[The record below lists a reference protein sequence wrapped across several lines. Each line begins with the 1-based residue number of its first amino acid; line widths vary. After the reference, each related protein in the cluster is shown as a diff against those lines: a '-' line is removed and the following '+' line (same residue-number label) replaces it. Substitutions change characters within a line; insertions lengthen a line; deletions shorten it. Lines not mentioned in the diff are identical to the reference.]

1 MKFLRLDLLT
11 LLISLF
17 IFNSCKRQD
26 GIGLG
31 INPDNQINGSLV
43 VDTNIVI
50 RTEVDSTAVTSGL
63 SKTPLANFTDPVFG
77 TTTSN
82 VALGLSLP
90 NDAAYTVPAG
100 TLTIDSAVLVLRY
113 ANGFYG
119 DSVATRYTANV
130 YQLAEKAA
138 VQTYFSTKR
147 WQVNMGTVW
156 GTKTFTAR
164 THDSVTIANIRTGK
178 VDTIQK
184 VGPQVRIPFSKAFI
198 YSNLFNANGSQLAST
213 LLFQNAVKGLY
224 ITLSKGQA
232 SDAGG
237 ILQLALDSSRL
248 DVFYK
253 AVNGSTIDT
262 ATVTLPF
269 VSHSAEI
276 KYPKP
281 YPTAIQAALDDKV
294 NSQNTFYLQGLA
306 GLRAKVSFPGLDKF
320 NPDSIVLNRAE
331 LVITP
336 QPNSGIPYAPLPKLT
351 MYQLDIAHQRTYI
364 QDASPADARNQI
376 SAFGGRYD
384 KTKKEYHFLVTAYVQ
399 DLIRKKTVD
408 YGTFIAPIDTTEVTT
423 VSGSSIGTT
432 SIGPSIQTA
441 ARAVLVGSDKNS
453 PYKIKL
459 NIIYTRI
466 RK

>member
-31 INPDNQINGSLV
+31 IDPTNQVNGALV
-43 VDTNIVI
+43 VDTNIII

-63 SKTPLANFTDPVFG
+63 AKTPLGNFTDPAFG
-77 TTTSN
+77 TTVSN

-130 YQLAEKAA
+130 YQLAEKAG
-138 VQTYFSTKR
+138 VQTYYNTKR
-147 WQVNMGTVW
+147 WLVNTGTVW

-178 VDTIQK
+178 ADTIQK

-198 YSNLFNANGSQLAST
+198 YNNLFNANGSQLAST

-224 ITLSKGQA
+224 ITLDKGQA
-232 SDAGG
+232 NNVGG

-253 AVNGSTIDT
+253 TVNGATIDT
-262 ATVTLPF
+262 ATVSLPF
-269 VSHSAEI
+269 VSHSAAI
-276 KYPKP
+276 TYT
-281 YPTAIQAALDDKV
+281 YTTTIQALLADKV
-294 NSQNTFYLQGLA
+294 NSQNTVYLQGLA
-306 GLRAKVSFPGLDKF
+306 GLRTKVSFPDLNKF

-364 QDASPADARNQI
+364 QDASPSDGRNQI

-423 VSGSSIGTT
+423 VSGSSVGTT
-432 SIGPSIQTA
+432 SVSPSVQTA
-441 ARAVLVGSDKNS
+441 ARTIAVGSDKSS

>member
-31 INPDNQINGSLV
+31 IDPTNQVNGALV
-43 VDTNIVI
+43 VDTNIII

-63 SKTPLANFTDPVFG
+63 AKTPLGNFTDPAFG
-77 TTTSN
+77 TTVSN

-130 YQLAEKAA
+130 YQLAEKAG
-138 VQTYFSTKR
+138 VQTYYNTKR
-147 WQVNMGTVW
+147 WLVNTGTVW

-178 VDTIQK
+178 ADTIQK

-198 YSNLFNANGSQLAST
+198 YNNLFNANGSQLAST

-224 ITLSKGQA
+224 ITLDKGQA
-232 SDAGG
+232 NNVGG

-253 AVNGSTIDT
+253 TVNGATIDT
-262 ATVTLPF
+262 ATVSLPF
-269 VSHSAEI
+269 VSHSAAI
-276 KYPKP
+276 TYT
-281 YPTAIQAALDDKV
+281 YNTTIQALLTDKV
-294 NSQNTFYLQGLA
+294 NSQNTVYLQGLA
-306 GLRAKVSFPGLDKF
+306 GLRAKVSFPDLNKF

-364 QDASPADARNQI
+364 QDASPSDGRNQI

-423 VSGSSIGTT
+423 VSGSSVGTT
-432 SIGPSIQTA
+432 SVSPSVQTA
-441 ARAVLVGSDKNS
+441 ARTITVGSDKSS

>member
-31 INPDNQINGSLV
+31 IDPTNQINGALV
-43 VDTNIVI
+43 VDSNIII
-50 RTEVDSTAVTSGL
+50 RTEFDSTAVTSGL
-63 SKTPLANFTDPVFG
+63 AKTPLGNFTDPAFG
-77 TTTSN
+77 TTVSN
-82 VALGLSLP
+82 VALGISLP

-130 YQLAEKAA
+130 YQLAEKAG
-138 VQTYFSTKR
+138 VQTYYNTKR
-147 WQVNMGTVW
+147 WQVNTGTVW

-198 YSNLFNANGSQLAST
+198 YNNLFNANGSQLAST

-224 ITLSKGQA
+224 ITLDKGQA
-232 SDAGG
+232 NNVGG

-253 AVNGSTIDT
+253 TVNGTTIDT
-262 ATVTLPF
+262 ATVSLPF
-269 VSHSAEI
+269 VSHSAAI
-276 KYPKP
+276 TYT
-281 YPTAIQAALDDKV
+281 YNTTIQALLADKV
-294 NSQNTFYLQGLA
+294 NSQNTVYLQGLA
-306 GLRAKVSFPGLDKF
+306 GLRAKVSFPDLNKF

-364 QDASPADARNQI
+364 QDASPSDGRNQI

-423 VSGSSIGTT
+423 VSGSSVGTT
-432 SIGPSIQTA
+432 SISPSVQVA
-441 ARAVLVGSDKNS
+441 ARTVAVGSDKSS

>member
-31 INPDNQINGSLV
+31 IDPSNQINGSLI
-43 VDTNIVI
+43 VDSNIVI

-63 SKTPLANFTDPVFG
+63 SKTPLANFSDPAFG
-77 TTTSN
+77 GLVSN
-82 VALGLSLP
+82 VALGISLP
-90 NDAAYTVPAG
+90 NDAAYSVVPG

-113 ANGFYG
+113 ADGFYG

-130 YQLAEKAA
+130 YQMKE
-138 VQTYFSTKR
+138 VVNSQTYYNTKR
-147 WQVNMGTVW
+147 WNADTLGTIL
-156 GTKTFTAR
+156 GTKTFIAH
-164 THDSVTIANIRTGK
+164 THDSVTIANIRVGK
-178 VDTIQK
+178 VDTLQK
-184 VGPQVRIPFSKAFI
+184 AGPQVRISFSKKFI
-198 YSNLFNANGSQLAST
+198 YDNLFNATGSQLGST
-213 LLFQNAVKGLY
+213 LLFRNAVKGLY
-224 ITLSKGQA
+224 VKLSKAQA
-232 SDAGG
+232 GSAGG
-237 ILQLALDSSRL
+237 IIQLALDSSRL

-253 AVNGSTIDT
+253 AVNGASIDT
-262 ATVTLPF
+262 NTVTLPI

-276 KYPKP
+276 KYNYTTTIK
-281 YPTAIQAALDDKV
+281 AALADKV
-294 NSQNTFYLQGLA
+294 NSQNVFYLQGLA

-331 LVITP
+331 LVITA
-336 QPNSGIPYAPLPKLT
+336 QPNSNIPYAPLPKLA
-351 MYQLDIAHQRTYI
+351 MYQLDIAHTRTYI
-364 QDASPADARNQI
+364 QDASPGDGRNQV

-384 KTKKEYHFLVTAYVQ
+384 KTRREYHFLVTAYIQ

-408 YGTFIAPIDTTEVTT
+408 YGTFVAPIDTTEITT
-423 VSGSSIGTT
+423 ISGSSVSTT
-432 SIGPSIQTA
+432 SIGPSVQTA
-441 ARAVLVGSDKNS
+441 ARTIAVGSDKTS